1 MVRRGLDRDQVV
13 EAAIEQ
19 AADGL
24 QTVTLARIAQRL
36 GVRPP
41 SLYNHIENRDAL
53 LRQLSLRG
61 IEGLN
66 AATADAA
73 VGRAG
78 EDALRSMARAY
89 RAYAH
94 AHPGLYEA
102 SLAAPPST
110 DAELNAAAARAIEV
124 MTATVREWELDGD
137 ELVDIIRAI
146 RSSLHGFV
154 TLERQ
159 GAFALPR
166 DLDRSYERLVDALI
180 KGLRPDR

>member
-1 MVRRGLDRDQVV
+1 MARRGLDRDQVV

-24 QTVTLARIAQRL
+24 QTVTLARLAQRL
-36 GVRPP
+36 NVRPP

-53 LRQLSLRG
+53 LRLLSLRG

-66 AATADAA
+66 AAMADAA

-78 EDALRSMARAY
+78 EDALRSVARAY

-124 MTATVREWELDGD
+124 MTAILREWELDGD
-137 ELVDIIRAI
+137 ELVDTIRAI
-146 RSSLHGFV
+146 RSGVHGFV

-159 GAFALPR
+159 GGFALPR
-166 DLDRSYERLVDALI
+166 DLDRSYERMLDALV
-180 KGLRPDR
+180 KGLRPGP